1 VVSLVHS
8 SLESSSLLLQYD
20 TLFVYVTAIDTLQCD
35 IPSPRVIRRVTSVL
49 ITTIICCA
57 FNVLP
62 LCNVGDVII
71 DFNNFTSK

>member
-1 VVSLVHS
+1 M
-8 SLESSSLLLQYD
+8 
-20 TLFVYVTAIDTLQCD
+20 FVYVTAIDTLQCD

-49 ITTIICCA
+49 ITTIICAGA

-62 LCNVGDVII
+62 LCNDGDVII